1 MTPGSGIGI
10 VPQADAAQRCGTMLV
25 WERTEADGMAA
36 ALRPYTGYHRCGV
49 DLLFVAEDRGLH
61 AIYGEIAARPLD
73 EMKAA
78 LRRGDLCMFVTKR
91 RDDLTDAGWD
101 ELLETLGRAIWVF
114 ADDLQQSIGCAGTR
128 LQRMWLPLVRST
140 EQHMLRMRRAGAG

>member
-1 MTPGSGIGI
+1 MANTGAPAHEILADLSAWNAMLSRHAEVFGEVTPGSGIGI

-36 ALRPYTGYHRCGV
+36 ALRPYTGYHQCGA

-101 ELLETLGRAIWVF
+101 ELLETLGRAYMG
-114 ADDLQQSIGCAGTR
+114 LCR
-128 LQRMWLPLVRST
+128 
-140 EQHMLRMRRAGAG
+140 

>member
-1 MTPGSGIGI
+1 MTNTEVPGHEILADLSAWNAMLSRHAEVFSGVTPGSGIGI

-36 ALRPYTGYHRCGV
+36 ALRPYTGYAQCGV
-49 DLLFVAEDRGLH
+49 DLLFVAEDRGLN
-61 AIYGEIAARPLD
+61 AIYAEIVARPLD

-91 RDDLTDAGWD
+91 RDDLSDAGWD
-101 ELLETLGRAIWVF
+101 ELLEALGRAY
-114 ADDLQQSIGCAGTR
+114 IGLCR
-128 LQRMWLPLVRST
+128 
-140 EQHMLRMRRAGAG
+140 

>member
-1 MTPGSGIGI
+1 MTNMGDTAQRVLTDLPAWNAMLSRHTEVFAEVTLGSGIGI
-10 VPQADAAQRCGTMLV
+10 VPQVDAAQRCGTMLV
-25 WERTEADGMAA
+25 WERTEAGGMAA
-36 ALRPYTGYHRCGV
+36 ALRPYAGYHQCGV
-49 DLLFVAEDRGLH
+49 DLLFVAEDRGLN

-101 ELLETLGRAIWVF
+101 ELLETLGRAYMG
-114 ADDLQQSIGCAGTR
+114 LCR
-128 LQRMWLPLVRST
+128 
-140 EQHMLRMRRAGAG
+140 